1 MHQKFKSFPI
11 MLFKRGEVE
20 YIKPKFI
27 EINNLAVKLY
37 EDKVEDWDA
46 VSQDLIVQGYFK
58 EDVTL
63 VIDDLIKQQ
72 KQRAISKS
80 YLWLFVGIIIFAGGM
95 AFATIFQCWLNSYV
109 QRVILNGG
117 IIIVYGIY
125 KREQAQR

>member
-1 MHQKFKSFPI
+1 

-37 EDKVEDWDA
+37 EENGGDWDA
-46 VSQDLIVQGYFK
+46 VSQDLIGQGYFK

-95 AFATIFQCWLNSYV
+95 AFATIYQCWLNSYV